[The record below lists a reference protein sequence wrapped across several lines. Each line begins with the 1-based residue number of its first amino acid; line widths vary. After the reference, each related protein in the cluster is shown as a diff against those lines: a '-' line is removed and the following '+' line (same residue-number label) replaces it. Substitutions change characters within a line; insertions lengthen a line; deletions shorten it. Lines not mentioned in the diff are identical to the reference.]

1 MASGKLNALKGMC
14 PNFGDKR
21 GNDCSNSF
29 MALFARYPFGMQI
42 RESLTKGLLIAL
54 ALILIPVSAN
64 SAQKVTPGSTCKI
77 FNQKVVFQ
85 NKNYTCIQSGKKL
98 VWSKGV
104 VTKKPV
110 SATSAQPIPKFT
122 PPTLPTS
129 FQNLEANLSGIIYGS
144 WLKGS
149 EQLKSGSSNL
159 GEIKVFN
166 GPKSLPGNINPL
178 APFKLTSQLY
188 SNFEQPKTVYA
199 IVISYGEND
208 WAQGLFSQYQDLTY
222 GNIRTAVSEICPT
235 QTCGQ
240 SIAFRNSKWEGIL
253 LLQNGARGKNRDSD
267 TRIDSG
273 MEYAHEYFH
282 TVQFYVGRDRYYEA
296 PSWLLEGSAN
306 WTGNLVAFHDDYSA
320 YSAWRLKDL
329 GEQYGNPSLFTS
341 AWVEEFLNS
350 YATKKPAKQY
360 AIFDYYNGPYP
371 RYYQYAI
378 GAMVTEIL
386 VTLKGPDSILGIYKQ
401 LASGKTF
408 EQAFQSEFDSSW
420 DEALPY
426 ISNAISAQ
434 LTKQVK
440 S

>member
-1 MASGKLNALKGMC
+1 
-14 PNFGDKR
+14 
-21 GNDCSNSF
+21 
-29 MALFARYPFGMQI
+29 MQAKFKPGRI
-42 RESLTKGLLIAL
+42 ILIAL
-54 ALILIPVSAN
+54 CLTLIPASAV
-64 SAQKVTPGSTCKI
+64 SAQKITAGTTCKVL
-77 FNQKVVFQ
+77 NQKVVYLS
-85 NKNYTCIQSGKKL
+85 KTYSCIQSGKKL
-98 VWSKGV
+98 VWSKGAV
-104 VTKKPV
+104 QKKPT
-110 SATSAQPIPKFT
+110 STASAQPTPTFA

-159 GEIKVFN
+159 GDIKVFN

-178 APFKLTSQLY
+178 TPFKLTSQLY
-188 SNFEQPKTVYA
+188 SKFEQPKTVYT
-199 IVISYGEND
+199 IVMSYGEND

-253 LLQNGARGKNRDSD
+253 LLQNGVRGKNRDSD
-267 TRIDSG
+267 VRIDSG

-306 WTGNLVAFHDDYSA
+306 WTGNLVAFYSDYSA
-320 YSAWRLKDL
+320 YSAWRFKDL
-329 GEQYGNPSLFTS
+329 GEQYGNLSLFTS

-378 GAMVTEIL
+378 GAMVTEIF
-386 VTLKGPDSILGIYKQ
+386 VSLKGPDSILGIYKH

-408 EQAFQSEFDSSW
+408 EEAFQNEFSIK
-420 DEALPY
+420 A
-426 ISNAISAQ
+426 
-434 LTKQVK
+434 KFFF
-440 S
+440 

>member
-1 MASGKLNALKGMC
+1 
-14 PNFGDKR
+14 
-21 GNDCSNSF
+21 
-29 MALFARYPFGMQI
+29 
-42 RESLTKGLLIAL
+42 LI
-54 ALILIPVSAN
+54 
-64 SAQKVTPGSTCKI
+64 
-77 FNQKVVFQ
+77 
-85 NKNYTCIQSGKKL
+85 
-98 VWSKGV
+98 WSKGV
-104 VTKKPV
+104 VQKKPA
-110 SATSAQPIPKFT
+110 STTSAQPIPKFS

-144 WLKGS
+144 WLKAS
-149 EQLKSGSSNL
+149 EQLKSGTSNL
-159 GEIKVFN
+159 GDIKVFN

-178 APFKLTSQLY
+178 TPFKLTSQLY

-199 IVISYGEND
+199 IVMSYGENE

-253 LLQNGARGKNRDSD
+253 LLQNGVRGKNPNSD
-267 TRIDSG
+267 IRIDSG

-306 WTGNLVAFHDDYSA
+306 WTGNLVAFYTDYSA
-320 YSAWRLKDL
+320 YASWRVKDL
-329 GEQYGNPSLFTS
+329 GEQYGNPTLFTS

-386 VTLKGPDSILGIYKQ
+386 VALKGPDSILAIYKN
-401 LASGKTF
+401 LASGKNF
-408 EQAFQSEFDSSW
+408 EDAFQSEFGVSW
-420 DEALPY
+420 NETLPY
-426 ISNAISAQ
+426 ISRAISAQ
-434 LTKQVK
+434 ITNQVK

>member
-1 MASGKLNALKGMC
+1 MRFKGR
-14 PNFGDKR
+14 F
-21 GNDCSNSF
+21 
-29 MALFARYPFGMQI
+29 I
-42 RESLTKGLLIAL
+42 KGLLV
-54 ALILIPVSAN
+54 ALILTLVPITAF
-64 SAQKVTPGSTCKI
+64 SAQKITPGSTCKVYK
-77 FNQKVVFQ
+77 QKVTNQ
-85 NKNYTCIQSGKKL
+85 NKVYTCIKSGKKL
-98 VWSKGV
+98 VWNKGV
-104 VTKKPV
+104 VQKKPA
-110 SATSAQPIPKFT
+110 STTSAQPIPKFV

-144 WLKGS
+144 WFKAS

-159 GEIKVFN
+159 GDIKVFS

-178 APFKLTSQLY
+178 TPLKLTSQLY

-199 IVISYGEND
+199 IVMSYGENE
-208 WAQGLFSQYQDLTY
+208 WAQDLFSQYQDLTY

-267 TRIDSG
+267 VRIDSG

-282 TVQFYVGRDRYYEA
+282 TVQFYVGRERYYEA

-306 WTGNLVAFHDDYSA
+306 WTGNIVAFYGDYSA
-320 YSAWRLKDL
+320 YSAWRFKDL

-386 VTLKGPDSILGIYKQ
+386 VALKGPDSILAMYKN

-408 EQAFQSEFDSSW
+408 EEAFQSEFAIPWS
-420 DEALPY
+420 EALPY
-426 ISNAISAQ
+426 ISKAISAQ
-434 LTKQVK
+434 LTNQVK

>member
-1 MASGKLNALKGMC
+1 MIVNLINSTPTNVLLKRSPVKGI
-14 PNFGDKR
+14 
-21 GNDCSNSF
+21 
-29 MALFARYPFGMQI
+29 LFA
-42 RESLTKGLLIAL
+42 LIL
-54 ALILIPVSAN
+54 ALIPHASVA
-64 SAQKVTPGSTCKI
+64 AQKITSGSPCKVL
-77 FNQKVVFQ
+77 NQKVVFQ
-85 NKNYTCIQSGKKL
+85 NKTYTCIKSGKKL

-104 VTKKPV
+104 INRKPA
-110 SATSAQPIPKFT
+110 SANSAQPIPKFA

-199 IVISYGEND
+199 IVISYGEYD

-222 GNIRTAVSEICPT
+222 GNIKTAVSEICPT

-350 YATKKPAKQY
+350 YATKKPAQQY

-371 RYYQYAI
+371 RYFQYAI

-386 VTLKGPDSILGIYKQ
+386 VTLKGPDSILGVYRQ

-426 ISNAISAQ
+426 ISKAISAQ
-434 LTKQVK
+434 LIKQVK

>member
-1 MASGKLNALKGMC
+1 
-14 PNFGDKR
+14 
-21 GNDCSNSF
+21 
-29 MALFARYPFGMQI
+29 
-42 RESLTKGLLIAL
+42 
-54 ALILIPVSAN
+54 
-64 SAQKVTPGSTCKI
+64 
-77 FNQKVVFQ
+77 
-85 NKNYTCIQSGKKL
+85 
-98 VWSKGV
+98 
-104 VTKKPV
+104 
-110 SATSAQPIPKFT
+110 
-122 PPTLPTS
+122 
-129 FQNLEANLSGIIYGS
+129 
-144 WLKGS
+144 
-149 EQLKSGSSNL
+149 LKSGSANL
-159 GEIKVFN
+159 GDIKVFN

-178 APFKLTSQLY
+178 TPFKLTSQLY

-199 IVISYGEND
+199 IVMSYGENE

-222 GNIRTAVSEICPT
+222 GNVRTAVSEICPT

-253 LLQNGARGKNRDSD
+253 LLQNGARGKNPDSD
-267 TRIDSG
+267 VRIDSG

-306 WTGNLVAFHDDYSA
+306 WTGNLVAFYTSYSA
-320 YSAWRLKDL
+320 YSAWRFKDL

-386 VTLKGPDSILGIYKQ
+386 VALKGPDSILAMYKN
-401 LASGKTF
+401 LASGKSF
-408 EQAFQSEFDSSW
+408 EEAFQSEFAISW
-420 DEALPY
+420 NEALPY
-426 ISNAISAQ
+426 ISRAISAQ
-434 LTKQVK
+434 LTNQVK

>member
-1 MASGKLNALKGMC
+1 MHSIFR
-14 PNFGDKR
+14 NFR
-21 GNDCSNSF
+21 SF
-29 MALFARYPFGMQI
+29 KAR
-42 RESLTKGLLIAL
+42 AL
-54 ALILIPVSAN
+54 ALCLLLILFPSSPASAAVKSGDKCTKLTATTIVSG
-64 SAQKVTPGSTCKI
+64 KK
-77 FNQKVVFQ
+77 
-85 NKNYTCIQSGKKL
+85 YTCIKSGKKL
-98 VWSKGV
+98 IWSKGV
-104 VTKKPV
+104 VQKKPA
-110 SATSAQPIPKFT
+110 STASAQPIPKFV

-144 WLKGS
+144 WLKAS

-159 GEIKVFN
+159 GDIKVFS

-178 APFKLTSQLY
+178 TPLKLTSQLY

-199 IVISYGEND
+199 IVMSYGEND
-208 WAQGLFSQYQDLTY
+208 WAQDLFSQYQDLTY

-267 TRIDSG
+267 VRIDSG

-282 TVQFYVGRDRYYEA
+282 TVQFYVGRERYYEA

-306 WTGNLVAFHDDYSA
+306 WTGNIVAFYGDYSA
-320 YSAWRLKDL
+320 YSAWRFKDL

-386 VTLKGPDSILGIYKQ
+386 VALKGPDSILAMYKN

-408 EQAFQSEFDSSW
+408 EEAFQSEFAIPWS
-420 DEALPY
+420 EALPY
-426 ISNAISAQ
+426 ISKAISAQ
-434 LTKQVK
+434 LTNQVK

>member
-1 MASGKLNALKGMC
+1 MKFKLG
-14 PNFGDKR
+14 R
-21 GNDCSNSF
+21 
-29 MALFARYPFGMQI
+29 I
-42 RESLTKGLLIAL
+42 ILIAL
-54 ALILIPVSAN
+54 CLTLIPVSAV
-64 SAQKVTPGSTCKI
+64 SAQKITAGNTCKVL
-77 FNQKVVFQ
+77 NQKVVYLS
-85 NKNYTCIQSGKKL
+85 KIYSCIQSGKKL
-98 VWSKGV
+98 VWSKGAV
-104 VTKKPV
+104 QKKPA
-110 SATSAQPIPKFT
+110 ATASAQPTPTFA

-159 GEIKVFN
+159 GDIKVFN

-178 APFKLTSQLY
+178 TPFKLTSQLY

-199 IVISYGEND
+199 IVMSYGENE

-267 TRIDSG
+267 VRIDSG

-306 WTGNLVAFHDDYSA
+306 WTGNLVAFYGDYSA
-320 YSAWRLKDL
+320 YSAWRFKDL

-386 VTLKGPDSILGIYKQ
+386 VALKGPDSILAMYKN

-408 EQAFQSEFDSSW
+408 EEAFQSEFAISW
-420 DEALPY
+420 NEALPY
-426 ISNAISAQ
+426 ISKAISAQ
-434 LTKQVK
+434 INKQVK

>member
-1 MASGKLNALKGMC
+1 MRIRGSLAS
-14 PNFGDKR
+14 
-21 GNDCSNSF
+21 
-29 MALFARYPFGMQI
+29 
-42 RESLTKGLLIAL
+42 GLLISLAL
-54 ALILIPVSAN
+54 ALIPVAAV
-64 SAQKVTPGSTCKI
+64 SAQKITPGSACKVL
-77 FNQKVVFQ
+77 NQKIVYL
-85 NKNYTCIQSGKKL
+85 NKTFTCTKSGNKL

-104 VTKKPV
+104 VKRKPA
-110 SATSAQPIPKFT
+110 SANSAQPVPKFA

-149 EQLKSGSSNL
+149 EQLRSGVSNL

-199 IVISYGEND
+199 IVVSYGEND

-222 GNIRTAVSEICPT
+222 GNIKTAVSEICPT

-296 PSWLLEGSAN
+296 PSWFLEGSAN

-371 RYYQYAI
+371 RYFQYAI

-386 VTLKGPDSILGIYKQ
+386 VTLKGPDSILGVYKH

-408 EQAFQSEFDSSW
+408 EQAFQSEFESSW

-426 ISNAISAQ
+426 ISKAISAQ
-434 LTKQVK
+434 LSKQVK

>member
-1 MASGKLNALKGMC
+1 
-14 PNFGDKR
+14 
-21 GNDCSNSF
+21 
-29 MALFARYPFGMQI
+29 
-42 RESLTKGLLIAL
+42 
-54 ALILIPVSAN
+54 
-64 SAQKVTPGSTCKI
+64 
-77 FNQKVVFQ
+77 
-85 NKNYTCIQSGKKL
+85 
-98 VWSKGV
+98 
-104 VTKKPV
+104 
-110 SATSAQPIPKFT
+110 
-122 PPTLPTS
+122 
-129 FQNLEANLSGIIYGS
+129 LEANLSGIIYGS

-149 EQLKSGSSNL
+149 EQLRSGVSNL

-199 IVISYGEND
+199 IVVSYGEND

-267 TRIDSG
+267 VRIDSG

-282 TVQFYVGRDRYYEA
+282 TVQFYVGRERYYEA

-306 WTGNLVAFHDDYSA
+306 WTGNLVAFYGDYSA

-350 YATKKPAKQY
+350 YATKKPATQY

-386 VTLKGPDSILGIYKQ
+386 VALKGPDSILAMYKN
-401 LASGKTF
+401 LANGKTF
-408 EQAFQSEFDSSW
+408 EEAFQSEFAISW
-420 DEALPY
+420 NDALPY
-426 ISNAISAQ
+426 ISKAISAQ
-434 LTKQVK
+434 LTNQVK